1 MAVYR
6 VVVRGDRIQAVG
18 FREGV
23 AAALK
28 KMGLYGRAR
37 NVRDRQEVLLE
48 VVSDEKFGKNDLQN
62 VMDGVRKENPL
73 VKGEVA
79 DFKERDDPDI
89 EKEVRDSH
97 TFQVIR
103 EDDLHEMMW
112 ALQGAGYLF
121 NHATKM
127 VTALLDIKKAEQD
140 MRLKSLKIELTQTQ
154 NLLSETD
161 KTPPGELICLK
172 DFISNPTKELPE
184 QTLEELITFYYE
196 YDEFINSPKNEI
208 TKRKEVMI
216 DRISSMLKS
225 LKPDESLNSGREN
238 N

>member
-18 FREGV
+18 FREGI
-23 AAALK
+23 ATALK
-28 KMGLYGRAR
+28 KMGFYGRAR

-48 VVSDEKFGKNDLQN
+48 ISSDEKFGKNDLQN
-62 VMDGVRKENPL
+62 VMAGVRKENPL
-73 VKGEVA
+73 VKGEIA
-79 DFKERDDPDI
+79 DFKERDDPDVETEI
-89 EKEVRDSH
+89 RDSH
-97 TFQVIR
+97 TFQIIR

-127 VTALLDIKKAEQD
+127 VTALLEIKEAEQD

-154 NLLSETD
+154 NLLSETG
-161 KTPPGELICLK
+161 KIPPRELTCLK
-172 DFISNPTKELPE
+172 DFISNPVKELPE
-184 QTLEELITFYYE
+184 QMLEGLIAFYYE
-196 YDEFINSPKNEI
+196 YGEFVNSPNEEI

-225 LKPDESLNSGREN
+225 LKPDESLNSGKEN
-238 N
+238 S